1 MPQALYARPAVMAV
15 SLLIMSS
22 MGLSGL
28 APLPA
33 AAQARTAACQRD
45 LLVMDSALRE
55 AMRHLEATGDASD
68 ADKCTAYRSH
78 VDALRKASAVFARCT
93 TGREREENVGQM
105 NASVADFQALIRARC
120 EKR

>member
-1 MPQALYARPAVMAV
+1 MPLVVCSRRTKA
-15 SLLIMSS
+15 LLIGI
-22 MGLSGL
+22 GLVVL

-45 LLVMDSALRE
+45 LLVIDSTLRE
-55 AMRHLEATGDASD
+55 AMQRLEAAGDASD
-68 ADKCTAYRSH
+68 ADKCAAYRSH
-78 VDALRKASAVFARCT
+78 IETMRKASAVFARCT

-120 EKR
+120 DKP